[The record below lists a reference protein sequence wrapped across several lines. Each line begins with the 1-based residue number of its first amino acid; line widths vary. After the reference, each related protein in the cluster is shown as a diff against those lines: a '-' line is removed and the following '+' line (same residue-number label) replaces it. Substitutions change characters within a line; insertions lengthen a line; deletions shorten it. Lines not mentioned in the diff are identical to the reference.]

1 MNPEALPLRD
11 LHLPE
16 AVGWWPPAPGWW
28 LLFGLL
34 LLLLALAA
42 RALYR
47 RHRRNAAR
55 RLALAELARLKS
67 AWDRDR
73 NTAVLAA
80 RTSDLLR
87 RAMLAYAPRHE
98 VAGLTG
104 HAWLEWLDRGLERQP
119 FSRGPGRNLSDLPY
133 RDPAA
138 GAVEVDVDGLVAA
151 VRRRL
156 QTPLPEQA

>member
-16 AVGWWPPAPGWW
+16 AIGWWPLAPGWW
-28 LLFGLL
+28 LLIALL
-34 LLLLALAA
+34 LLGLALAA
-42 RALYR
+42 RASFR

-55 RLALAELARLKS
+55 RAALAELARLKS
-67 AWDRDR
+67 AWDADR
-73 NTAVLAA
+73 NSAALAA
-80 RTSDLLR
+80 AVSDLLR

-104 HAWLEWLDRGLERQP
+104 RAWLEWLDRGLERRP
-119 FSRGPGRNLSDLPY
+119 FSNGPGQGLADLPY
-133 RDPAA
+133 RDPRSVA
-138 GAVEVDVDGLVAA
+138 EVDVDALLQT

>member
-1 MNPEALPLRD
+1 MNPETLPLRD

-16 AVGWWPPAPGWW
+16 AIGWWPPAPGWW
-28 LLFGLL
+28 VLLGLVVL
-34 LLLLALAA
+34 GLALVA

-47 RHRRNAAR
+47 RHRHHAAR
-55 RLALAELARLKS
+55 RLALAELARLERKW
-67 AWDRDR
+67 ATDR
-73 NTAVLAA
+73 NTTALAA
-80 RTSDLLR
+80 GTSDLLR

-104 HAWLEWLDRGLERQP
+104 RAWLEWLDRGLDRQP
-119 FSRGPGRNLSDLPY
+119 FSRGPGRSLEHLPY
-133 RDPAA
+133 RDPAQSP
-138 GAVEVDVDGLVAA
+138 GEIDIDGLVAA

>member
-1 MNPEALPLRD
+1 MNPETLPLRD
-11 LHLPE
+11 LHLPD
-16 AVGWWPPAPGWW
+16 AIGWWPPAPGWW
-28 LLFGLL
+28 LLLGLL
-34 LLLLALAA
+34 LLGSALAA

-47 RHRRNAAR
+47 RNRHNAAR
-55 RLALAELARLKS
+55 RLALAELARLKK

-73 NTAVLAA
+73 NTAVLATA
-80 RTSDLLR
+80 TSDLLR

-104 HAWLEWLDRGLERQP
+104 RAWLEWLDRGLERQP
-119 FSRGPGRNLSDLPY
+119 FSRGPGRNLEDLPY
-133 RDPAA
+133 RDPAVSA
-138 GAVEVDVDGLVAA
+138 GDVDVDGLVKA